1 MDDTLQIPPVIW
13 DMEKP
18 WFLKGNYLQMVGFP
32 YLCQIIEEYVIGN
45 SVNQFA
51 ECWNWNE
58 VKHKLTKITERNENI
73 WLFILKNMVPLN
85 PLGNH
90 HAHYQKNPQYNLVGI
105 PHVSTKPYLNSSII
119 MKFFWTVAFS
129 APELTFFSVARCTG
143 PAGWRSTAMSSSST
157 NWPGSKAA
165 SRLAF
170 WWNCQ
175 RYIYAIMI
183 HCVLIEPV
191 GSVEKVIVS

>member
-1 MDDTLQIPPVIW
+1 
-13 DMEKP
+13 MEKP

-105 PHVSTKPYLNSSII
+105 PHVSTKPYLTSSII
-119 MKFFWTVAFS
+119 VKFLWTVAFS
-129 APELTFFSVARCTG
+129 APELTFFRGTLHRTCWMKIHGYVIEQYQLTWLKSG
-143 PAGWRSTAMSSSST
+143 QS
-157 NWPGSKAA
+157 PGVLVELPEIYLCHYDPLCINRTSRICREGNSK
-165 SRLAF
+165 
-170 WWNCQ
+170 
-175 RYIYAIMI
+175 
-183 HCVLIEPV
+183 
-191 GSVEKVIVS
+191 

>member
-1 MDDTLQIPPVIW
+1 
-13 DMEKP
+13 MEKP

-105 PHVSTKPYLNSSII
+105 PHVSTKPYLTSSII
-119 MKFFWTVAFS
+119 VKFLWTVAFS
-129 APELTFFSVARCTG
+129 APELTFFPWHAAQDLLDEDPRLCHRAVPTDLAQKRPVA
-143 PAGWRSTAMSSSST
+143 WRSGGIARDISMPLWS
-157 NWPGSKAA
+157 
-165 SRLAF
+165 
-170 WWNCQ
+170 
-175 RYIYAIMI
+175 
-183 HCVLIEPV
+183 
-191 GSVEKVIVS
+191 IVY